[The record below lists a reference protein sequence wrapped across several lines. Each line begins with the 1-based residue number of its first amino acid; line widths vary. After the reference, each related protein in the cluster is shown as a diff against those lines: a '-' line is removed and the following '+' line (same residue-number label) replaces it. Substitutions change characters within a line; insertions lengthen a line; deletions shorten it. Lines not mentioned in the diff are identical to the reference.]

1 MIRLQVFRFVS
12 FSAFV
17 VSVTLNVMQGF
28 EVKTLSDANSSIIED
43 MTSQKRNYEEIEE
56 EFNSDM
62 LSLQCVYDE
71 EHLKRI
77 KAEDKV
83 SVLEKQLNDILAER
97 GDM

>member
-1 MIRLQVFRFVS
+1 MPRLQVFRFVS

-43 MTSQKRNYEEIEE
+43 MTNQKRNYEEIEE

-71 EHLKRI
+71 ERLKRI
-77 KAEDKV
+77 KAEDRI
-83 SVLEKQLNDILAER
+83 SILEKQLNDILAER
-97 GDM
+97 SDM